1 MGTTEANN
9 TNGNMNMKYLT
20 IETTQNEETGSGV
33 YQSGNNGTFVLFH
46 GITSKQYKTKA
57 GALNAWNKLAS
68 MDLV

>member
-1 MGTTEANN
+1 
-9 TNGNMNMKYLT
+9 MKHT
-20 IETTQNEETGSGV
+20 AIETTQNEETRSGV

-57 GALNAWNKLAS
+57 GALKAWNKLVS